1 VSERANPT
9 LIGAFLLGAIA
20 LVVTG
25 LMVFGGGRF
34 FTEKVNYVA
43 YFPET
48 VSGLNDGAPVNFRGV
63 KVGTVRRIEVQFN
76 AQDLSVRIPV
86 YLQLERKRIR
96 EIGGTIPEINFI
108 PELIERGLRAQ
119 LQLQSIVTGQLSVQL
134 DIHPN
139 RPARFVDPVG
149 EFPEMPTIPSSMQE
163 FTETIESLSIQ
174 DMVNDAR
181 QVLAGLKILVNSPE
195 LAELLTGVNEFVNS
209 GELLGLVT
217 HTNEAI
223 DDVQALVSNIDGRVG
238 ENPQRRQAGACNRS
252 RGFADALRIRKDA
265 RRVDRGRA
273 FDSPARGVPRAEPR
287 RSGPRKTRRILMLLL
302 TGCLLGRG
310 TTRTTRLFV
319 LNATATP
326 ADSSDDASDLR
337 LGIGRILL
345 PEFLNRPQIVTRTG
359 GNRVRMAGK
368 PRATDRDRSGVRL
381 PLAHPDRGRSHGGD
395 RGHPIRGRHRW
406 RSFARRAL
414 AIGPGRR
421 IRGVSPAG
429 FELRGFRSRPI
440 HGSDGRRDESNARR
454 DE

>member
-20 LVVTG
+20 LVITG
-25 LMVFGGGRF
+25 LMVFGGGQF
-34 FTEKVNYVA
+34 FTEKMTYVA

-86 YLQLERKRIR
+86 YLQLERRRIR

-134 DIHPN
+134 DILPN

-174 DMVNDAR
+174 EMVNDAR

-238 ENPQRRQAGACNRS
+238 SLSTSVELTLTEASETLEEVQKTLGTARQALSIAAEGSPMRYEFEKMLGELTAAARS
-252 RGFADALRIRKDA
+252 IRLLAEYLERNPDAL
-265 RRVDRGRA
+265 
-273 FDSPARGVPRAEPR
+273 
-287 RSGPRKTRRILMLLL
+287 
-302 TGCLLGRG
+302 
-310 TTRTTRLFV
+310 
-319 LNATATP
+319 
-326 ADSSDDASDLR
+326 
-337 LGIGRILL
+337 
-345 PEFLNRPQIVTRTG
+345 
-359 GNRVRMAGK
+359 VRGK
-368 PRATDRDRSGVRL
+368 P
-381 PLAHPDRGRSHGGD
+381 GG
-395 RGHPIRGRHRW
+395 
-406 RSFARRAL
+406 S
-414 AIGPGRR
+414 
-421 IRGVSPAG
+421 
-429 FELRGFRSRPI
+429 
-440 HGSDGRRDESNARR
+440 
-454 DE
+454 

>member
-63 KVGTVRRIEVQFN
+63 KVGTVHRIEVQFD

-86 YLQLERKRIR
+86 YLQLERRRIR

-134 DIHPN
+134 DILPN
-139 RPARFVDPVG
+139 RPARYVDPVG
-149 EFPEMPTIPSSMQE
+149 EFPEMPTIPSSMQQ
-163 FTETIESLSIQ
+163 FTETMESLSIEEL
-174 DMVNDAR
+174 VNDAR
-181 QVLAGLKILVNSPE
+181 QVLAGLKTLVNSPE

-238 ENPQRRQAGACNRS
+238 SLSTSVELTLTEASETLEEVQKTLDAARQALSIAAEGSPMRYEFEKMLGELTAAARS
-252 RGFADALRIRKDA
+252 IRLLAEYLERNPDAL
-265 RRVDRGRA
+265 
-273 FDSPARGVPRAEPR
+273 
-287 RSGPRKTRRILMLLL
+287 
-302 TGCLLGRG
+302 
-310 TTRTTRLFV
+310 
-319 LNATATP
+319 
-326 ADSSDDASDLR
+326 
-337 LGIGRILL
+337 
-345 PEFLNRPQIVTRTG
+345 
-359 GNRVRMAGK
+359 VRGK
-368 PRATDRDRSGVRL
+368 P
-381 PLAHPDRGRSHGGD
+381 GG
-395 RGHPIRGRHRW
+395 
-406 RSFARRAL
+406 S
-414 AIGPGRR
+414 
-421 IRGVSPAG
+421 
-429 FELRGFRSRPI
+429 
-440 HGSDGRRDESNARR
+440 
-454 DE
+454 

>member
-63 KVGTVRRIEVQFN
+63 KVGTVHRIEVQFD

-86 YLQLERKRIR
+86 YLQLERRRIR

-134 DIHPN
+134 DILPN
-139 RPARFVDPVG
+139 RPARYVNPVG
-149 EFPEMPTIPSSMQE
+149 EFPEMPTIPSSMQQ
-163 FTETIESLSIQ
+163 FTETMESLSIEEL
-174 DMVNDAR
+174 VNDAR
-181 QVLAGLKILVNSPE
+181 QVLAGLKTLVNSPE

-223 DDVQALVSNIDGRVG
+223 GDVQALVSNIDGRVG
-238 ENPQRRQAGACNRS
+238 SLSTSVELTLTEASETLKGIQKTLDTARQSLSIAAEGSPMRYEFEKMLGELTAAARSIRLLAEYLERNP
-252 RGFADALRIRKDA
+252 DAL
-265 RRVDRGRA
+265 
-273 FDSPARGVPRAEPR
+273 
-287 RSGPRKTRRILMLLL
+287 
-302 TGCLLGRG
+302 
-310 TTRTTRLFV
+310 
-319 LNATATP
+319 
-326 ADSSDDASDLR
+326 
-337 LGIGRILL
+337 
-345 PEFLNRPQIVTRTG
+345 
-359 GNRVRMAGK
+359 VRGK
-368 PRATDRDRSGVRL
+368 P
-381 PLAHPDRGRSHGGD
+381 GG
-395 RGHPIRGRHRW
+395 
-406 RSFARRAL
+406 S
-414 AIGPGRR
+414 
-421 IRGVSPAG
+421 
-429 FELRGFRSRPI
+429 
-440 HGSDGRRDESNARR
+440 
-454 DE
+454 

>member
-63 KVGTVRRIEVQFN
+63 KVGTVRRIEVQFD

-86 YLQLERKRIR
+86 YLQLERRRIR

-134 DIHPN
+134 DILPN
-139 RPARFVDPVG
+139 RPARYVDPVG
-149 EFPEMPTIPSSMQE
+149 EFPEMPTIPSSMQQ
-163 FTETIESLSIQ
+163 FTETMESLSIEEL
-174 DMVNDAR
+174 VNDAR
-181 QVLAGLKILVNSPE
+181 QVLAGLKTLVNSPE

-223 DDVQALVSNIDGRVG
+223 GDVQALVSNIDGRVG
-238 ENPQRRQAGACNRS
+238 SLSTSVELTLTEASETLEGIQKTLDAARQSLSIAAEGSPMRYEFEKMLGELTAAARSIRLLAEYLERNP
-252 RGFADALRIRKDA
+252 DAL
-265 RRVDRGRA
+265 
-273 FDSPARGVPRAEPR
+273 
-287 RSGPRKTRRILMLLL
+287 
-302 TGCLLGRG
+302 
-310 TTRTTRLFV
+310 
-319 LNATATP
+319 
-326 ADSSDDASDLR
+326 
-337 LGIGRILL
+337 
-345 PEFLNRPQIVTRTG
+345 
-359 GNRVRMAGK
+359 VRGK
-368 PRATDRDRSGVRL
+368 P
-381 PLAHPDRGRSHGGD
+381 GG
-395 RGHPIRGRHRW
+395 
-406 RSFARRAL
+406 S
-414 AIGPGRR
+414 
-421 IRGVSPAG
+421 
-429 FELRGFRSRPI
+429 
-440 HGSDGRRDESNARR
+440 
-454 DE
+454 